1 MSDSMETSTVNS
13 DQIFEQISPMSDYS
27 TSTAQNEARYQEPAQ
42 IFTPDEIMSPEETTN
57 DDGAVDIM
65 PEDPDL
71 DDEALIE
78 NNPVAALAETFQG
91 DATERTLEPYAIKPY
106 TREEALRATEDLK
119 VKLLHAL
126 EAQYDLVRA
135 AQEAFDR
142 HIWQYLGYEKGMKGW
157 VKYCADNFSEE
168 KIRVTGQQRTDLIMG
183 FDPNK
188 ISNRGIAALLGISD
202 MTVGRAK
209 AKAGIA
215 PAEGRVRDATGKRQH
230 VDTSSMSSK
239 ERQQEIVRLREE
251 GMKQTDIAEQL
262 DVSQSTVSD
271 ALRRDKEQRMSE
283 GLAEVA
289 PMAPTEVEDVPDD
302 QLINLDEGN
311 AEKDEREWVDAVCSY
326 VERADGYLGDLIEE
340 MQGERWKPG
349 DGAVDEIV
357 VRESDRLMD
366 VVDKVGKLVRILD
379 RDSAD
384 IWPGEDNGHFD
395 RFYDETVEGLSRV
408 VEEALS

>member
-1 MSDSMETSTVNS
+1 MNDFNETSNAINS
-13 DQIFEQISPMSDYS
+13 IFEERTSSMSDYS
-27 TSTAQNEARYQEPAQ
+27 TSTTPNETRYQEN
-42 IFTPDEIMSPEETTN
+42 TPTITPEI
-57 DDGAVDIM
+57 VDA
-65 PEDPDL
+65 EVL
-71 DDEALIE
+71 DDIDDADLVET
-78 NNPVAALAETFQG
+78 NPVAALAGNFEAKPVTHPLASGETN
-91 DATERTLEPYAIKPY
+91 Y
-106 TREEALRATEDLK
+106 TAEEARRATEDLK

-126 EAQYDLVRA
+126 EAQYDLVQA
-135 AQEAFDR
+135 AQKAFDG
-142 HIWQYLGYEKGMKGW
+142 HIWIALGYPEGMRGW
-157 VKYCADNFSEE
+157 ARYCADNFTSE

-215 PAEGRVRDATGKRQH
+215 SMEGKVRDARGRMHTIDAGG
-230 VDTSSMSSK
+230 MSSK

-302 QLINLDEGN
+302 QPINLDEGN